1 MRKKIGLFTSILATL
16 PAVFAGPTADTVKK
30 LYTGLPI
37 ELWNPILAFILV
49 AAIINGAL
57 SLTNLGKE
65 GGDRRGF
72 ALISG
77 SLGGIFSIF
86 VAGTGFDLISFVM
99 PYLFL
104 ILLLFMFSIVSV
116 FITPRDDKRNKMRS
130 QGTALIITGALL
142 WGINGAVTDFTEKLG
157 SFKVMGAGD
166 LDVTASIFA
175 LTPYTTLLA
184 IIFIVWG
191 LGKVVS
197 SFSDDE
203 DNASMW
209 KGVSGF
215 FGGGSSS
222 GSSSGSGSGS
232 GKTKKLKIGKIKASS
247 SSIKVGDKVTF
258 EVTKLKGGKAPLRH
272 RWTIAQTGAPLT
284 TYPNT
289 EKPAHTFTNDGASDV
304 NLTVTDAD
312 GNDIT
317 APVFST
323 TIAAAAP
330 LTAAFT
336 IHTKGPP
343 SLPVPNGFGGLGGGP
358 GVPIGTTLLFNPES
372 DPKKLGGVGPYTYEW
387 IAYPAVPDATN
398 MAPGPTTPPIGNPPA
413 HHENEFSAAGI
424 KTITLRIT
432 DSHSTP
438 ATSTSD
444 FTVT

>member
-1 MRKKIGLFTSILATL
+1 MRKKLVLFSSLLATL
-16 PAVFAGPTADTVKK
+16 PAVFAGPVADTVLK
-30 LYTGLPI
+30 LYTALPI

-65 GGDRRGF
+65 GGDQRGF

-166 LDVTASIFA
+166 LDVTSSIFA

-191 LGKVVS
+191 LAKVVS

-203 DNASMW
+203 DNPSMW
-209 KGVSGF
+209 KGLAGF
-215 FGGGSSS
+215 IGGSGS
-222 GSSSGSGSGS
+222 GSSGGSGSSSGS
-232 GKTKKLKIGKIKASS
+232 GKTKKLEIGKIKASS

-258 EVTKLKGGKAPLRH
+258 EVTKLKGGKAPLTY
-272 RWTIAQTGAPLT
+272 RWTINQTGAPAAVYT
-284 TYPNT
+284 VA
-289 EKPAHTFTNDGASDV
+289 KPDHTFTNDGASDT

-323 TIAAAAP
+323 TISAADP
-330 LTAAFT
+330 LTASFT
-336 IHTKGPP
+336 IHTSGPP
-343 SLPVPNGFGGLGGGP
+343 FAPVPKGSAILPTGEN
-358 GVPIGTTLLFNPES
+358 VTLTPES
-372 DPKKLGGVGPYTYEW
+372 DPKKLGGVGPYTYTW
-387 IAYPAVPDATN
+387 IAYPPNPADAAN
-398 MAPGPTTPPIGNPPA
+398 APPGPTTPPLGTATTHTN
-413 HHENEFSAAGI
+413 NFVVTGL
-424 KTITLRIT
+424 KTITLQIT
-432 DSHSTP
+432 DNHGTV
-438 ATSTSD
+438 ATEIYT
-444 FTVT
+444 FTVV

>member
-1 MRKKIGLFTSILATL
+1 MRKKIVLFSSILATL
-16 PAVFAGPTADTVKK
+16 PAVFAEPIADTVLN
-30 LYTGLPI
+30 LYRALPI

-65 GGDRRGF
+65 GGDQRGF
-72 ALISG
+72 GLIAG

-86 VAGTGFDLISFVM
+86 VASTGFDLISFVM

-166 LDVTASIFA
+166 LDVTTSIFA

-191 LGKVVS
+191 LAKVVS

-203 DNASMW
+203 DNPSMW
-209 KGVSGF
+209 KGLAGF
-215 FGGGSSS
+215 IGGSGSGSSGGS
-222 GSSSGSGSGS
+222 GSSSGSGS
-232 GKTKKLKIGKIKASS
+232 TKKLKIGKIKASS

-258 EVTKLKGGKAPLRH
+258 EVTKLKGGKAPLSY
-272 RWTIAQTGAPLT
+272 RWTINQTGAPAAIYT
-284 TYPNT
+284 VA
-289 EKPAHTFTNDGASDV
+289 KPDHTFTNDGASDI
-304 NLTVTDAD
+304 NLNVTDAD
-312 GNDIT
+312 GTDIT

-323 TIAAAAP
+323 TIATADP
-330 LTAAFT
+330 LTIGPLFT
-336 IHTKGPP
+336 IHTSTGGFVLIPP
-343 SLPVPNGFGGLGGGP
+343 GFSPVPSGEPLR
-358 GVPIGTTLLFNPES
+358 ITPES
-372 DPKKLGGVGPYTYEW
+372 DPKTLGGVPPYEYRWTYSGTSV
-387 IAYPAVPDATN
+387 PA
-398 MAPGPTTPPIGNPPA
+398 TPPPPVSTPPTGTA
-413 HHENEFSAAGI
+413 VSINNNFSPVFTPETV
-424 KTITLRIT
+424 TITLQIT
-432 DSHSTP
+432 DSHSDT
-438 ATSTSD
+438 TTYHQD
-444 FTVT
+444 FEVF